1 MAAKCAENE
10 GALPF
15 VSVLMAIRNEANYI
29 RRSLGS
35 VLAQDYPDHRME
47 VLVVD
52 AMSTDGT
59 HSIVSQMAAQQ
70 TRFQVRILDNPRGI
84 VSSGLNIGVRRGRG
98 DVFIRVDGHCEI
110 PPDYVRS
117 CVKLLESTGAANVG
131 GRQRPVGESFVA
143 RAIALATSFPFGIGN
158 ARFRYSSEQGYVD
171 TVYLGAYPRAAFER
185 IGGFD
190 ERLVRHQDY
199 EFNLRLRQSGGKI
212 FYSPTLEVRYYSRA
226 NLQDLVRQYFDYGFW
241 KGQVTKQNRQAFALR
256 HAAPVV
262 FVLVVLVGA
271 LLSLLVPWV
280 RVPYLGLWL
289 LYLGAG
295 LLAAAFLAARGGWQ
309 YMPLLPLVFAAI
321 HLSWGLGF
329 WWGVIRPGV
338 STGSDTHRQLA

>member
-1 MAAKCAENE
+1 VAAQCTGDE

-15 VSVLMAIRNEANYI
+15 VSVLMPIRNEASYI
-29 RRSLGS
+29 RQSLGS
-35 VLAQDYPDHRME
+35 VLAQDYPGQRME
-47 VLVVD
+47 ILVLD

-59 HSIVSQMAAQQ
+59 RSIVSQMAAQQ
-70 TRFQVRILDNPRGI
+70 TSFQVHIVDNPRGI
-84 VSSGLNIGVRRGRG
+84 VSSALNIGVRRGKG
-98 DVFIRVDGHCEI
+98 DVYIRVDGHCEI

-131 GRQRPVGESFVA
+131 GRQCPVGESFVA

-158 ARFRYSSEQGYVD
+158 ARYRYSGELGYVD
-171 TVYLGAYPRAAFER
+171 TVYLGAYPREVFER

-212 FYSPTLEVRYYSRA
+212 FYAPTIEVRYYSRA
-226 NLQDLVRQYFDYGFW
+226 SLLDLVRQYFEYGFW
-241 KGQVTKQNRQAFALR
+241 KGQVTKQNPQAFALR

-262 FVLVVLVGA
+262 LVLAMLVGA

-280 RVPYLGLWL
+280 RVPYLGMWL

-295 LLAAAFLAARGGWQ
+295 ILAAGFVAARGDWR
-309 YMPLLPLVFAAI
+309 YLPLLPLVFAAI

-329 WWGVIRPGV
+329 WWGVIRPSVLG
-338 STGSDTHRQLA
+338 TSDVDC